1 MKKNMKTTT
10 RKFYILILALCQ
22 FVWIGCIDD
31 SIVESYYTFTGDTV
45 GSFLKNPNKN
55 PNREKRDFSKF
66 IRILERA
73 NMLDQL
79 STYGEYTCFAPINS
93 AIDTLLLQKNLTS
106 VEDLSDAECDTIART
121 HLIEGL
127 FFTTDLEVGAIAN
140 TNFLDRYLMYS
151 TASDSSTGKL
161 TVAYYINKTAE
172 MLVRDDSVSNG
183 VVHTLNRVV
192 TPSNRFLPQL
202 IQTDTTI
209 SIFSDLLFLTGLDQ
223 KMLLFQDEKYSI
235 GADSTILGNASV
247 MWPDGGR
254 QGSYPEKRKFAYTAF
269 IEPNSVYRNYGA
281 NSAQDVI
288 RKLTKKDDVHFLMND
303 PNSKLTYD
311 NNFTDSNNVVNR
323 FVAYHLQNRLG
334 NYNQWNVSATMRDN
348 CVLFNYLDA
357 EDFYETMCWGTMI
370 KIQTTREGQVYIN
383 RRRIN
388 EGAGA
393 IKDAAD
399 PFQVAVRGVRIKSP
413 TEVSISQDA
422 LNGVY
427 HYIDALLIYGN
438 DALDALNTRMRI
450 DATTLS
456 PDFLNNVGRNRQRA
470 DGSRGLV
477 TRYKKGF
484 VTNFNF
490 SAQTLIGVRND
501 PDWSP
506 SFGRD
511 GLDFLGQYD
520 FTVKIPPVPEG
531 QYEVRLGINASNDRG
546 IVQVYIDD
554 EPCGIPIDMRIYKSD
569 PKIGS
574 VDDGTDLEQNKR
586 NDKDLKNR
594 GYMKGPDSWNIGTL
608 NSPPQTNLR
617 MYFNSMRIILSTK
630 KFVEGEAH
638 YLRFK
643 SVIDNPSGIF
653 PFDYLE
659 LCPKSVYG
667 AVDGEDTH

>member
-1 MKKNMKTTT
+1 MKTTN

-22 FVWIGCIDD
+22 FIWVSCFDD
-31 SIVESYYTFTGDTV
+31 SIVQSYYTFTGDTV

-55 PNREKRDFSKF
+55 PDRQKRDFSKF

-93 AIDTLLLQKNLTS
+93 AIDTLLFQKHLSS
-106 VEDLSDAECDTIART
+106 VEDLSDAECDTIAKT

-127 FFTTDLEVGAIAN
+127 FFTTDLEVGAIPN
-140 TNFLDRYLMYS
+140 VNFLDRYLMYS

-161 TVAYYINKTAE
+161 TVAYFINKTAE
-172 MLVRDDSVSNG
+172 MLVRNDSVSNG

-192 TPSNRFLPQL
+192 TPSNRFIPQL
-202 IQTDTTI
+202 IQSDTTI

-223 KMLLFQDEKYSI
+223 KMLLYQDLNYKI
-235 GADSTILGNASV
+235 GADSTILGSV
-247 MWPDGGR
+247 SAKWPDPSQDR
-254 QGSYPEKRKFAYTAF
+254 ATSYPEKRKFAYTAF
-269 IEPNSVYRNYGA
+269 IEPNSVYKNYGVR
-281 NSAQDVI
+281 NTQELID
-288 RKLTKKDDVHFLMND
+288 KLINKSGPFSMYD
-303 PNSKLTYD
+303 PHGKIVYD
-311 NNFTDSNNVVNR
+311 NNFKDSNNVVNR

-348 CVLFNYLDA
+348 CVLYKYLDA
-357 EDFYETMCWGTMI
+357 EDFYETMCSGTMI

-388 EGAGA
+388 EGAAA
-393 IKDAAD
+393 IADAAD
-399 PFQVAVRGVRIKSP
+399 PYQAAVRGVRIQSP
-413 TEVSISQDA
+413 TEVKINQDA

-427 HYIDALLIYGN
+427 HYIDALLIYDN
-438 DALDALNTRMRI
+438 NAIDALNTRMRI
-450 DATTLS
+450 DASTLS
-456 PDFLNNVGRNRQRA
+456 PDFLNNVGRNRSRP
-470 DGSRGLV
+470 DGTRLVV
-477 TRYKKGF
+477 TRYKQGF

-490 SAQTLIGVRND
+490 SAQTQMGLRND

-511 GLDFLGQYD
+511 GLDFMGQYD
-520 FTVKIPPVPEG
+520 LTVKIPPVPEG
-531 QYEVRLGINASNDRG
+531 QYEVRVGINAGGDRG

-574 VDDGTDLEQNKR
+574 VDDGTDLEENKR

-608 NSPPQTNLR
+608 SSPPQTSLR
-617 MYFNSMRIILSTK
+617 MYYNSMRIVLSTMN
-630 KFVEGEAH
+630 FREGETH

-643 SVIDNPSGIF
+643 SVIDNAKGLF
-653 PFDYLE
+653 PFDYME

-667 AVDGEDTH
+667 SATGEDTH